1 MSDVG
6 IYESKKHY
14 ATHKIFDEGDPV
26 DKTKFSGIELK
37 KAQVPKEMKTFL
49 AEIYDGVISKDWKEE
64 GVSYVR
70 LQFTDILG
78 TIKAVEISVVQLE
91 RSRDDGHVWDVCLGG
106 HDRHLGGRRP
116 GAEGCVD
123 SRF

>member
-49 AEIYDGVISKDWKEE
+49 AEIYDGVISKDWKEVNAE
-64 GVSYVR
+64 LQKAR
-70 LQFTDILG
+70 LEQVENQFDRGEI
-78 TIKAVEISVVQLE
+78 TIDQYISKLTELRKNYKKLLFPRQSL
-91 RSRDDGHVWDVCLGG
+91 L
-106 HDRHLGGRRP
+106 
-116 GAEGCVD
+116 
-123 SRF
+123 

>member
-37 KAQVPKEMKTFL
+37 KAQVPKEMKAFL
-49 AEIYDGVISKDWKEE
+49 AEIYDGVISKDWKEND
-64 GVSYVR
+64 Y
-70 LQFTDILG
+70 Q
-78 TIKAVEISVVQLE
+78 
-91 RSRDDGHVWDVCLGG
+91 
-106 HDRHLGGRRP
+106 
-116 GAEGCVD
+116 
-123 SRF
+123 